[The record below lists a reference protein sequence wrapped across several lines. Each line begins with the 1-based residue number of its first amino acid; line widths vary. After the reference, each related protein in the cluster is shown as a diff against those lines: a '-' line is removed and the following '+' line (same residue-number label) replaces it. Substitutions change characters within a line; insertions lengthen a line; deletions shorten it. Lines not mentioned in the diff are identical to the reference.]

1 MANTQDIRRRIKSIR
16 NTAQITKAMQMVA
29 ASKMRRA
36 QQQALA
42 GRPYAALMNRVLVSL
57 QKRTDPTLH
66 PLLHIREVKK
76 ELVLIISTDKG
87 LAGALNTNLFREAS
101 NFDASKT
108 AFVVTGKKARQFV
121 ARTKRELLAD
131 FELKDSPSF
140 VDTKAISKFAA
151 EKFLSREVD
160 KVSVLYTHFINTI
173 NQRAVVQTL
182 LPISNFDLAK
192 SVAAEAKG
200 TETTGKIG
208 SATVQVEGSAE
219 DVDPMLGYIFE
230 PSAEV
235 VLDAML
241 PYYIQYQVFQMI
253 LDARASEHSARMVA
267 MKNATDNAN
276 QFIKDLTLEY
286 NKMRQAGITT
296 ELLEIATA
304 QMALGG

>member
-29 ASKMRRA
+29 ASKMRKA
-36 QQQALA
+36 QQHALE
-42 GRPYAALMNRVLVSL
+42 GRPYAALMNKVFVSL
-57 QKRTDPTLH
+57 QKRTDPRFH
-66 PLLHIREVKK
+66 PLLAVRPLEK

-87 LAGALNTNLFREAS
+87 LCGALNTNLFREAS
-101 NFDASKT
+101 NFDATKA
-108 AFVVTGKKARQFV
+108 AFVVSGKKARQFI

-140 VDTKAISKFAA
+140 LEAKPISKFCM
-151 EKFLSREVD
+151 EKFLRREVD

-182 LPISNFDLAK
+182 LPISSFDLPK
-192 SVAAEAKG
+192 SEAAEGAK
-200 TETTGKIG
+200 
-208 SATVQVEGSAE
+208 V
-219 DVDPMLGYIFE
+219 DVDPMVGYIFE
-230 PSAEV
+230 PNAAG
-235 VLDAML
+235 VLDVML
-241 PYYIQYQVFQMI
+241 PYYISFQVFQMI

-286 NKMRQAGITT
+286 NKMRQASITN

>member
-36 QQQALA
+36 QQHALA

-66 PLLHIREVKK
+66 PLLQIGDVKK

-87 LAGALNTNLFREAS
+87 LAGALNTNLFREVA
-101 NFDASKT
+101 NFDQSKT

-140 VDTKAISKFAA
+140 VETKAISKFAT

-160 KVSVLYTHFINTI
+160 NVSVLYTHFINTI
-173 NQRAVVQTL
+173 NQRPVVETL
-182 LPISNFDLAK
+182 LPISSFDLPK
-192 SVAAEAKG
+192 SESAED
-200 TETTGKIG
+200 
-208 SATVQVEGSAE
+208 ATE
-219 DVDPMLGYIFE
+219 DVDPMLGYVFE

-241 PYYIQYQVFQMI
+241 PFYIQHEVLQMI

>member
-1 MANTQDIRRRIKSIR
+1 MASTQDIRRRIKSIR
-16 NTAQITKAMQMVA
+16 NIGQLTKAMQMVA

-36 QQQALA
+36 QQHALA
-42 GRPYAALMNRVLVSL
+42 GRPYATLMNKVLVSL

-87 LAGALNTNLFREAS
+87 LAGSLNTNLFREAA
-101 NFDASKT
+101 NFDQAKT

-140 VDTKAISKFAA
+140 VETKAMSKFAT
-151 EKFLSREVD
+151 EKFLNREVD

-173 NQRAVVQTL
+173 NQRAVVETL
-182 LPISNFDLAK
+182 LPISSFDLP
-192 SVAAEAKG
+192 KG
-200 TETTGKIG
+200 ESTEGRT
-208 SATVQVEGSAE
+208 EG
-219 DVDPMLGYIFE
+219 VDPMLGYVFE
-230 PSAEV
+230 PNAEV
-235 VLDAML
+235 VLDMML
-241 PYYIQYQVFQMI
+241 PFYIQHEVFQMI

-267 MKNATDNAN
+267 MKNATDNAKE
-276 QFIKDLTLEY
+276 FIKDLTLEY
-286 NKMRQAGITT
+286 NKMRQASITT